1 MNAYTLTYQTDR
13 TFTVMSP
20 DFHGLLTVA
29 YRLYLAGY
37 TIRSLK
43 RTPLP

>member
-1 MNAYTLTYQTDR
+1 MNAYTLTYQADSTM
-13 TFTVMSP
+13 TLMSS

-29 YRLYLAGY
+29 HHLYLAGY

-43 RTPLP
+43 RTHFP